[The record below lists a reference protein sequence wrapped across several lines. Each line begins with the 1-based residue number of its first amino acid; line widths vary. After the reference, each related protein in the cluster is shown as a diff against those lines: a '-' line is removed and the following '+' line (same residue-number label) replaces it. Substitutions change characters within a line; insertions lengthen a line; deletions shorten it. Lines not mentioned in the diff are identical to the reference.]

1 MAFGLTKQELN
12 GWKHQVSNGQIA
24 FLTHYWLDD
33 RFPDVRSV
41 TKVGCCNIEVLSGWG
56 EKYGLKK
63 EWIHQRKDGFPHFDL
78 VGDIQYEIL
87 MKEGLQEHISRF
99 VKK

>member
-12 GWKHQVSNGQIA
+12 GWKQQVRNGQIA

-41 TKVGCCNIEVLSGWG
+41 TKVGCCNIDALSRWG
-56 EKYGLKK
+56 QKYGLKK

-78 VGDIQYEIL
+78 LGDIQYEIL
-87 MKEGLQEHISRF
+87 VKEGLQEHISRF

>member
-12 GWKHQVSNGQIA
+12 GWKQQVRNGQIA

-41 TKVGCCNIEVLSGWG
+41 TKVGCCNIDALSRWG
-56 EKYGLKK
+56 HKYGLKK

-78 VGDIQYEIL
+78 LGDIQYEIL
-87 MKEGLQEHISRF
+87 MKEGLQEHVSRF

>member
-12 GWKHQVSNGQIA
+12 GWKQQVRNGQIA

-41 TKVGCCNIEVLSGWG
+41 TKVGCCNIDALSHWG
-56 EKYGLKK
+56 KKYGLKK

-78 VGDIQYEIL
+78 LGDIQYEIL
-87 MKEGLQEHISRF
+87 MKEGLQDHISRF
-99 VKK
+99 VKR